1 MKILTPLALAL
12 AVLCVSSDPVVAKT
26 AEASINLSGS
36 QGPNSL
42 IPVAG
47 ASDNINDEF
56 DDFNGTSYNPA
67 KGADSFNVSK
77 AHYSTQSINDEFDDF
92 NGTSYNPAKGAD
104 SFNVSKAHYST
115 QSINDEFDDFNGTSY
130 NPGLGKMS
138 IHGDEDQPFDYD
150 LRDSVPY
157 YNQCQGACY

>member
-92 NGTSYNPAKGAD
+92 NGTSYNP
-104 SFNVSKAHYST
+104 
-115 QSINDEFDDFNGTSY
+115 
-130 NPGLGKMS
+130 GLGKMS

-150 LRDSVPY
+150 LRDSVPS

>member
-92 NGTSYNPAKGAD
+92 NGTSYNP
-104 SFNVSKAHYST
+104 
-115 QSINDEFDDFNGTSY
+115 
-130 NPGLGKMS
+130 GLGKMS